1 EEQKNG
7 FFKISLLGKIKEGK
21 TVTLKVSGDT
31 DPGYGCTAKMLTQSA
46 LCLAF
51 DLNHNQKGGGFYTPA
66 TAMGGALTERLQQ
79 YAGMKFEI

>member
-1 EEQKNG
+1 MG
-7 FFKISLLGKIKEGK
+7 
-21 TVTLKVSGDT
+21 GDI

-51 DLNHNQKGGGFYTPA
+51 DLNHNQKGGGFFTPA

-79 YAGMKFEI
+79 RNLKYAGMKIFERFERHQTTFR